1 METVTDFTFLG
12 FKITMDGDR
21 QPRNSKTFAPWKIN
35 YDEATQHIKNR
46 DINLLTN
53 VCVVKGMVFP
63 VVMYGCESWTIFF
76 IVLAEH

>member
-35 YDEATQHIKNR
+35 YDEATQHIKKQRQNFA
-46 DINLLTN
+46 D
-53 VCVVKGMVFP
+53 KGMP
-63 VVMYGCESWTIFF
+63 SQSYGFSSSHVQMRELNHREI
-76 IVLAEH
+76 